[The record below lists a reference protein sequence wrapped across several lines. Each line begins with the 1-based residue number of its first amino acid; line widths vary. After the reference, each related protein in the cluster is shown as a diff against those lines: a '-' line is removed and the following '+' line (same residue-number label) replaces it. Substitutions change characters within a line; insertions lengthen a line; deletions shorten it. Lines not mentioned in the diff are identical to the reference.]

1 MRRRMYLKKRRKKSK
16 FSKVLIILVIAI
28 IIAINI
34 LFYINNKIKPYLLD
48 YAELET
54 KKIANLVINR
64 AVSKQL
70 VKGLDTDKLF
80 NIIQDS
86 SGQIQSVDFNSTIVN
101 QVLNSV
107 CNLVQLNLR
116 AVEKGRIDSIN
127 SYQDIFVDYDMDN
140 LKQGI
145 IYELPFLAATHNT
158 FLSNIGPKIPVRL
171 NLVGNVNGNIKTN
184 VEPYGINNAMIEILV
199 RVEVEEQVILPFS
212 SKKITIE
219 SDIPVALK
227 LIQGTVPKYY
237 QNGLSS
243 SSPIFS
249 LPLE

>member
-1 MRRRMYLKKRRKKSK
+1 MYLKKRRKKSK

-28 IIAINI
+28 IIAIYI
-34 LFYINNKIKPYLLD
+34 LFYINNKVKPYLLD

-54 KKIANLVINR
+54 KKMANLVINR

-70 VKGLDTDKLF
+70 IKGLDTEKLF

-116 AVEKGRIDSIN
+116 AVERGRIDSIN
-127 SYQDIFVDYDMDN
+127 SYQDIFVDYDIEN

-145 IYELPFLAATHNT
+145 IYEIPFFAATHNT
-158 FLSNIGPKIPVRL
+158 FLSNIGPKIPIRL

-199 RVEVEEQVILPFS
+199 HVSVEEQVILPFS

-219 SDIPVALK
+219 NDIPVTLK